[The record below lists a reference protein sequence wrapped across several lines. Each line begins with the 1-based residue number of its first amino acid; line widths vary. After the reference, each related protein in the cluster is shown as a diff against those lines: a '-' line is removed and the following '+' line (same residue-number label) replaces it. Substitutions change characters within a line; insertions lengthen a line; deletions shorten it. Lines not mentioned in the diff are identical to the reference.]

1 MTVPSRP
8 RKGLGAVAASIGGA
22 TVISRITGLLRDI
35 MIAAALGAGPLADI
49 FVVAFRL
56 PNLFRRLFAEGA
68 FSAAF
73 VPLYTRRLEADGETA
88 ARQFAAKVLS
98 VLLAALLTFTA
109 AAQIFMP
116 ALVMAIAQGF
126 TQDPAQF
133 DLAVYHARITFP
145 YLVFMSLLAFYAAI
159 LNARGSFFA
168 PAFAPV
174 LLNVVL
180 IASLVAA
187 AVLDAMPLGFLIW
200 GVALAGG
207 VQLLWVVIA
216 AARRGI
222 TVPLVRPQL
231 DGDVRK
237 LWRLAVPGI
246 LAAGIGQIN
255 LLIGTSIATAQS
267 GAASW
272 LYYADRLYQLPMG
285 VIGVALSVAL
295 LPSLARDLAAGDD
308 AKASASQSQAVFFA
322 MVLTIPASAG
332 LFVLSE
338 PLVQLFFE
346 RGAFAAADRSATA
359 LAVRAFCFGLPA
371 FVLIKIV
378 QPAFFAREDT
388 RAPLID
394 GACGVAL
401 NIVLSLA
408 LFDSLGHLAIALA
421 TSAAGWLTLGL
432 MLIRIYARGY
442 WRFER
447 ALVLHLAGQLVAAL
461 VMAVALY
468 YAQVY
473 LPPPAGLGALFIHVL
488 GLVGLGAVVYGLLA
502 MRFGGARPADLR
514 RLR

>member
-1 MTVPSRP
+1 MTPQSRP
-8 RKGLGAVAASIGGA
+8 RKGLGAAAASIGGA
-22 TVISRITGLLRDI
+22 TMISRVTGLLRDI

-73 VPLYTRRLEADGETA
+73 VPLYARRLEAEGEA
-88 ARQFAAKVLS
+88 SARQFAAKVLA
-98 VLLAALLTFTA
+98 VLLAALLLFTA
-109 AAQIFMP
+109 LAQIFMP
-116 ALVMAIAQGF
+116 ALVVAIAQGF

-145 YLVFMSLLAFYAAI
+145 YLVFMSLLAFYAAL
-159 LNARGSFFA
+159 LNARGVFFA

-174 LLNVVL
+174 LLNLVL
-180 IASLVAA
+180 IASLALA
-187 AVLDAMPLGFLIW
+187 AVLGAMPLGYLIW
-200 GVALAGG
+200 GVALAGV

-222 TVPLVRPQL
+222 TIPLIRPQL

-255 LLIGTSIATAQS
+255 LLVGTSIATAQS
-267 GAASW
+267 GAAAW

-285 VIGVALSVAL
+285 VIGVALGVAL
-295 LPSLARDLAAGDD
+295 LPSLSRDLAAGDD
-308 AKASASQSQAVFFA
+308 RQARASQSQAVFIA
-322 MVLTIPASAG
+322 MMLTIPASVG
-332 LFVLSE
+332 LAVLAE

-346 RGAFAAADRSATA
+346 RGAFAIADRSATA
-359 LAVRAFCFGLPA
+359 LAVRAFCLGLPA

-388 RAPLID
+388 RSPLVD
-394 GACGVAL
+394 GACGVVL
-401 NIVLSLA
+401 NIGLSLA
-408 LFDSLGHLAIALA
+408 LFDSLGHLAIAIA
-421 TSAAGWLTLGL
+421 TSAAGWLTLVL
-432 MLIRIYARGY
+432 MIIRIYARGY
-442 WRFER
+442 WRFELTLAR
-447 ALVLHLAGQLVAAL
+447 HLVGQVVAAL
-461 VMAVALY
+461 GMALALY
-468 YAQVY
+468 AAQSY
-473 LPPPAGLGALFIHVL
+473 LVTPIGLGALLLYVL
-488 GLVGLGAVVYGLLA
+488 ALVGLGAGVYAVLA
-502 MRFGGARPADLR
+502 MLFGGLRLGDLR

>member
-1 MTVPSRP
+1 MTTQLRP
-8 RKGLGAVAASIGGA
+8 RKGLGAAAASIGGA
-22 TVISRITGLLRDI
+22 TMISRVTGLLRDI

-73 VPLYTRRLEADGETA
+73 VPLYARRLEADGEVA

-98 VLLAALLTFTA
+98 VLLAALLIFTA

-126 TQDPAQF
+126 TQDPTQF

-174 LLNVVL
+174 LLNLVL
-180 IASLVAA
+180 IASLAA
-187 AVLDAMPLGFLIW
+187 AAFLQAMPLGFLIW
-200 GVALAGG
+200 GVALAGA
-207 VQLLWVVIA
+207 VQFLWVVIA

-222 TVPLVRPQL
+222 TVPLARPQL

-267 GAASW
+267 GAAAW

-308 AKASASQSQAVFFA
+308 TKARASQSQAVFFA

-332 LFVLSE
+332 LFILSD

-346 RGAFAAADRSATA
+346 RGAFATADRAATA
-359 LAVRAFCFGLPA
+359 LAVRAFCLGLPA

-388 RAPLID
+388 RSPLID
-394 GACGVAL
+394 GACGVVL
-401 NIVLSLA
+401 NIALSLA

-421 TSAAGWLTLGL
+421 TSAAGWLTLCF
-432 MLIRIYARGY
+432 MFIRIYARGY
-442 WRFER
+442 WRFDR
-447 ALVLHLAGQLVAAL
+447 PLVVHLVGQLLAAL
-461 VMAVALY
+461 VMAMALS
-468 YAQVY
+468 YAQAHV
-473 LPPPAGLGALFIHVL
+473 PPPTGFGPLLVYVL
-488 GLVGLGAVVYGLLA
+488 ALVGVGGLVYGLLA
-502 MRFGGARPADLR
+502 VLIGGARPADLR